1 MHVRSH
7 FSMMRVR
14 SHLFTCQVTQV
25 RMMYVRSHF
34 PTRHVMHVR
43 SLFLKTP
50 IWFFRFVAPLLLL
63 AVHHMSLI
71 GMSLA
76 DLKERLQ
83 TQHGE
88 QAPKNWGKTQCQL
101 RLVEL
106 EGEEIMCQAPKVTSP
121 LREME
126 VQINKMA
133 RRKSDLQGYMTNTLG
148 VRISGQETI
157 EQLKLKAL
165 TRAYQVT
172 PGHSQDYLGFGQYSH
187 LTYEDVR
194 QDYPD
199 YVKWAVTQSKEGSVS
214 PKMERFLKWLEANPE
229 GNHMMPKAAKSQKS
243 KPAGSQDGDLNNTVR
258 LLAKSVQQMSAEI
271 KEIKENQQGRRKIT
285 TSSKDGNTSSEWEA
299 MTDTAAQ

>member
-1 MHVRSH
+1 
-7 FSMMRVR
+7 
-14 SHLFTCQVTQV
+14 
-25 RMMYVRSHF
+25 MMYVRSHF
-34 PTRHVMHVR
+34 PTCHEMPVRSHFPICHVMSVR

-50 IWFFRFVAPLLLL
+50 IWFFRFVTPLLPLT
-63 AVHHMSLI
+63 VHHMSLI

-106 EGEEIMCQAPKVTSP
+106 EGEEIMSQAPKVMSP

-165 TRAYQVT
+165 TQAYQVT
-172 PGHSQDYLGFGQYSH
+172 PGHNQDYLGFGQYSH

-194 QDYPD
+194 QGYPD

-214 PKMERFLKWLEANPE
+214 PKMERFLKWLDANPE
-229 GNHMMPKAAKSQKS
+229 CNHMMPKATKSQKS
-243 KPAGSQDGDLNNTVR
+243 KPAGSQDEDLNNAVR
-258 LLAKSVQQMSAEI
+258 LLAKNVQQMSAEI
-271 KEIKENQQGRRKIT
+271 KEIKENQQGRRKIN